1 MEEAEKRLNLLKLEI
16 EKENKDGGTD
26 EDDWGDSDEDNFDSD
41 VDSSS

>member
-1 MEEAEKRLNLLKLEI
+1 MEEAEKRLNLLKLEV

-41 VDSSS
+41 EDSSS